1 MKSFEKSNAGEI
13 YLKDL
18 LPLSIGADL
27 SRAAR

>member
-18 LPLSIGADL
+18 LQLSIGADL
-27 SRAAR
+27 SRVAR